1 MICLLNLN
9 LSGALGDESE
19 KRRFHMS
26 QAPWVVSKAVENND
40 RQILAAELFSDFF
53 GATFTYF
60 VEGPEYKFGVEICT
74 S

>member
-1 MICLLNLN
+1 
-9 LSGALGDESE
+9 
-19 KRRFHMS
+19 MS